1 MFSTAISQLRAVS
14 SYLSFLYKLPHD
26 IVLKLIDGIQS
37 NSIDHFSD
45 VSNFVALQIKIG
57 QDKTLT

>member
-1 MFSTAISQLRAVS
+1 MERRITSLKLTDFQEENASTAISQLRAVS

-37 NSIDHFSD
+37 NSVD
-45 VSNFVALQIKIG
+45 
-57 QDKTLT
+57 